1 MKTRR
6 KVKLGDTVDL
16 LDDQDTS
23 SIDDDITQ
31 RQEEVVTTTT
41 LGKDTLLHPRTS
53 YQTRQKVRLGNAVD
67 LLDDCDADPDED
79 DGDQI
84 QQEVDTRKTTDVIG
98 RRKTRNQ
105 TRLGNTVDLS
115 CDPNLDS
122 DRDDAQIAEQPVQQ
136 EDTKQVQVG
145 EVGYTFQKY
154 FKQGWFTGTVV
165 EIRPGAG
172 ELWMQYCI
180 HLLQFVLMYID
191 YNNFL

>member
-16 LDDQDTS
+16 LDDQETS

-31 RQEEVVTTTT
+31 RQEEDTATT
-41 LGKDTLLHPRTS
+41 LGKDTLVHPRTS
-53 YQTRQKVRLGNAVD
+53 YQTRQKVRLGNTVD

-84 QQEVDTRKTTDVIG
+84 QHNVDTRKTTDVVD
-98 RRKTRNQ
+98 RRKTRSQ

-122 DRDDAQIAEQPVQQ
+122 DQDDAQIAEHQ
-136 EDTKQVQVG
+136 EDTKQVQIG

-154 FKQGWFTGTVV
+154 FEQGWFTGTVV

-180 HLLQFVLMYID
+180 YLLQFVLMYID